1 MTYVGE
7 LVVTSCWCGIPLAV
21 PADLYGMATREGKEI
36 YCPLG
41 HQFVFSNTLKKQND
55 QLRAQLED
63 ERARVRHARD
73 DADHQ
78 RRRVI
83 AYKGVIGKTKKRIAH
98 GVCPCCTRT
107 FENLARHIATKHPE
121 YAGEKVDLG

>member
-1 MTYVGE
+1 MTYTGSLIV
-7 LVVTSCWCGIPLAV
+7 LSCWCGIHLAA
-21 PADLYGMATREGKEI
+21 PQDLYRQAKLHGKSL

-41 HQFVFSNTLKKQND
+41 HSFSYSDTTEEENRRLRL
-55 QLRAQLED
+55 QLDD
-63 ERARVRHARD
+63 ERARVRHARE

-107 FENLARHIATKHPE
+107 FENLARHIATKHPDYLVPAE
-121 YAGEKVDLG
+121 PLG